1 MTDTPTA
8 PPAGMALRR
17 SIGTA
22 TATATSA
29 GLAFAAIDYLGV
41 VSVLAYAPG
50 ATAVAAILVGGVLVL
65 LVSGIFSELNGLY
78 PSAAGIR
85 LYLGRTVGNRTAL
98 AVTFTY
104 MTTVVLVIAADAF
117 LIGAAVRHV
126 LHEPAVLAYVW
137 IAVLL
142 SLATA
147 ANLMGVRLAG
157 WVQTVVTYTVLT
169 GTAVLSVVAVF
180 HVGGAFRHPFDLFGK
195 GGFSGVQAIAF
206 ALFLYAAFEWVTT
219 TAEEARTPP
228 VITRALFIAPV
239 LIWLAS
245 SLFALGLAHLVPYGR
260 LHGSAVPQLL
270 LGQAALGTVG
280 ELWMLAL
287 TVLTALN
294 TFNGGFLVASRFI
307 YAAAREGNLPRPFAR
322 LNLQAVP
329 WLAVTTL
336 AAVSAVVA
344 AIVFATGQWLLLVAV
359 GATIEAAVY
368 AIGSLCVLVLR
379 RRETRERPFR
389 LVAGKPLAV
398 VGIVLFSVLF
408 VATGFSDPKDAH
420 HLSVAPMSVIA
431 VLSLL
436 STGYVLFVVPRL
448 RAAAAARAAAARPR
462 RRPARP
468 APDAA
473 GVSVSATSAR
483 PSPDVAGRIAA
494 MPPERGDRS

>member
-1 MTDTPTA
+1 
-8 PPAGMALRR
+8 
-17 SIGTA
+17 
-22 TATATSA
+22 
-29 GLAFAAIDYLGV
+29 
-41 VSVLAYAPG
+41 
-50 ATAVAAILVGGVLVL
+50 VLVL

-78 PSAAGIR
+78 PTAAGIR
-85 LYLGRTVGNRTAL
+85 LYLGRAVGDRTAL
-98 AVTFTY
+98 AITFTY

-126 LHEPAVLAYVW
+126 LGEPPVLAYLW

-142 SLATA
+142 GVATT
-147 ANLMGVRLAG
+147 ANLFGIRLAG

-169 GTAVLSVVAVF
+169 GTAVLSIVAMF

-195 GGFSGVQAIAF
+195 GSFSGIQAIAF

-239 LIWLAS
+239 LIWIVS
-245 SLFALGLAHLVPYGR
+245 SLFALSLAHLVPFAR
-260 LHGSAVPQLL
+260 VHGSAYPQLL

-307 YAAAREGNLPRPFAR
+307 YAAAREGNLPRQFAR
-322 LNLQAVP
+322 LNLRAVP
-329 WLAVTTL
+329 WLAVTSL
-336 AAVSAVVA
+336 AVASAVVA

-359 GATIEAAVY
+359 GATIEAGIY
-368 AIGSLCVLVLR
+368 AIASLCLVVLR

-389 LVAGKPLAV
+389 LVAGRPLAAFGV
-398 VGIVLFSVLF
+398 VLFSVLF
-408 VATGFSDPKDAH
+408 VATGFSDPKNAH
-420 HLSVAPMSVIA
+420 HFSVGPISVIVILGA
-431 VLSLL
+431 L
-436 STGYVLFVVPRL
+436 STAYVLLVVPKL

-468 APDAA
+468 PGPAQEPAQAPGSAHRSTPEAA
-473 GVSVSATSAR
+473 TGEQIS
-483 PSPDVAGRIAA
+483 
-494 MPPERGDRS
+494 

>member
-1 MTDTPTA
+1 MSGAD
-8 PPAGMALRR
+8 PAHPVAVALRR
-17 SIGTA
+17 SVGTA

-50 ATAVAAILVGGVLVL
+50 ATAAVAIFIGGLIVL

-78 PSAAGIR
+78 PTAAGIR
-85 LYLGRTVGNRTAL
+85 LYLGRAVGNRTAL
-98 AVTFTY
+98 SVTFTY

-126 LHEPAVLAYVW
+126 LDEPAVLAYVW

-142 SLATA
+142 GLALA
-147 ANLMGVRLAG
+147 ANLLGVRLAG

-169 GTAVLSVVAVF
+169 GTVALSVVALF
-180 HVGGAFRHPFDLFGK
+180 HVGGAFHHPFNMFGK
-195 GGFSGVQAIAF
+195 GSFSGIQAVAF

-239 LIWLAS
+239 LIWIVS
-245 SLFALGLAHLVPYGR
+245 SMFALALAHLVPYSS
-260 LHGSAVPQLL
+260 LHGSAYPQLL

-307 YAAAREGNLPRPFAR
+307 YAAAREGNLPRQFAW
-322 LNLQAVP
+322 LNLRAVP
-329 WLAVTTL
+329 WVAVTTL
-336 AAVSAVVA
+336 AVVSAAVA
-344 AIVFATGQWLLLVAV
+344 AVVFATGQWLLLVAV
-359 GATIEAAVY
+359 GATIEAGIY
-368 AIGSLCVLVLR
+368 AIASLCLVVLR

-389 LVAGKPLAV
+389 LIAGKPLAV
-398 VGIVLFSVLF
+398 FGIVLFSILF
-408 VATGFSDPKDAH
+408 LATGLSDPKNAH
-420 HLSVAPMSVIA
+420 HFSIAPISVIV
-431 VLSLL
+431 VLGVL
-436 STGYVLFVVPRL
+436 STGYVLIFVPRL
-448 RAAAAARAAAARPR
+448 RAAAAARTAAARPR
-462 RRPARP
+462 RRPPR
-468 APDAA
+468 PDAA
-473 GVSVSATSAR
+473 SQETAPAAGH
-483 PSPDVAGRIAA
+483 PSPTED
-494 MPPERGDRS
+494 